1 VSQPALQPQFF
12 PGHSRLDRRNF
23 AALLLALCALLFA
36 QPLAHAQFGAQ
47 RPATQVHDSSALH
60 PPAGARV
67 AIVEFGDLECPACA
81 AANPLLMQAAAKYGI
96 PWVRHDILIPGHIW
110 SPTAAVDAR
119 WFDEKSKRLGDDYRN
134 SVFANQASIETLGQL
149 VQFTQRFA
157 SAHGI
162 ALPFAIDPQGRL
174 AAAVQADNALGIRT
188 GVTLTPTI
196 FIVTSDSKGAPYVE
210 VRDVQSQLFTTIDEA
225 LADTRSSAPAKTA
238 HK

>member
-1 VSQPALQPQFF
+1 VSNPALFPQAL
-12 PGHSRLDRRNF
+12 PRQSRLNHRFRTYF
-23 AALLLALCALLFA
+23 LLALGAFLLVAPF
-36 QPLAHAQFGAQ
+36 AHAQFGAP
-47 RPATQVHDSSALH
+47 RPATQVHDTSALH

-96 PWVRHDILIPGHIW
+96 PWARHDVLIPGHIW

-119 WFDEKSKRLGDDYRN
+119 FFDTKSKRLGDDYRN
-134 SVFANQASIETLGQL
+134 AIFANQSSIETLGELQ
-149 VQFTQRFA
+149 QFTQRFA
-157 SAHGI
+157 SAHGV
-162 ALPFAIDPQGRL
+162 ALPPAIDPMGLL
-174 AAAVQADNALGIRT
+174 AQKVQADNELGKRT

-196 FIVTSDSKGAPYVE
+196 FIVTSNSKGAPYIE

-225 LADTRSSAPAKTA
+225 LADTRSAAPTKTA